1 MTPDEFIFKL
11 KSLPPD
17 TTLTPYHLIAV
28 LETISHSMS
37 KGEDK
42 IDSYPDSKLISEEAL
57 AEWIDES
64 ISTLQKWRVS
74 GKGPKFIK
82 KPKNI
87 AYRVGDVRD
96 WLDNLTVASTA
107 ESHVRLHR
115 LEGIFDTEFFPP
127 TPLLICSNQAE
138 PMPFFDSLIAP
149 PEVVEGFVM
158 EYVEHYSTP
167 EENLTA
173 WLYNNMAASSLTDLY
188 QPTKR
193 ALANG
198 GDPNKKAK
206 RLVGDN
212 LAEFGIADLL
222 ANFKG
227 TDFGFGEFMY
237 LLLDNDLDVSKVK
250 DPSVQ
255 FTQSVNA
262 HHLHH
267 KLESTLPHKPSQ
279 S

>member
-11 KSLPPD
+11 KNLPPD
-17 TTLTPYHLIAV
+17 TTLTPNHLIAV
-28 LETISHSMS
+28 LETISHSMG
-37 KGEDK
+37 KGEDG

-96 WLDNLTVASTA
+96 WLDNLTVSSTA

-115 LEGIFDTEFFPP
+115 LEGIFDGDFFKP
-127 TPLLICSNQAE
+127 TPLMICSTQAE
-138 PMPFFDSLIAP
+138 PLPFFDSLIVP
-149 PEVVEGFVM
+149 PEVMEGFVL
-158 EYVEHYSTP
+158 EYVEYYSAP
-167 EENLTA
+167 EENLA
-173 WLYNNMAASSLTDLY
+173 SWLYNNMAASSLTDLH

-198 GDPNKKAK
+198 ADPNKKAK
-206 RLVGDN
+206 RVIGDN
-212 LAEFGIADLL
+212 LMEFGVADLL

-227 TDFGFGEFMY
+227 SDFGFGELVY
-237 LLLDNDLDVSKVK
+237 LFLDNGLDVSEVK
-250 DPSVQ
+250 DASEQ
-255 FTQSVNA
+255 FIRTFNA
-262 HHLHH
+262 HHLHN
-267 KLESTLPHKPSQ
+267 KLEATLPRKS
-279 S
+279 

>member
-11 KSLPPD
+11 KNLPPD
-17 TTLTPYHLIAV
+17 TTLTPHHLIAV
-28 LETISHSMS
+28 LETISHSMGR
-37 KGEDK
+37 GEDD
-42 IDSYPDSKLISEEAL
+42 IDNYPDSKLISEESL

-87 AYRVGDVRD
+87 AYRVGDVRE

-115 LEGIFDTEFFPP
+115 LEGIFDAKFFPP
-127 TPLLICSNQAE
+127 TPLIICSSQGE
-138 PMPFFDSLIAP
+138 PMPFFDSLTAP
-149 PEVVEGFVM
+149 PEAVEGFILD
-158 EYVEHYSTP
+158 YVEHYSTP
-167 EENLTA
+167 EENLAA
-173 WLYNNMAASSLTDLY
+173 WLYNKMGSASLADLHK
-188 QPTKR
+188 PMKE

-198 GDPNKKAK
+198 ANPNRKAK
-206 RLVGDN
+206 RVIGENLV
-212 LAEFGIADLL
+212 EFSVADLL
-222 ANFKG
+222 ATFKG
-227 TDFGFGEFMY
+227 TDFGFGEFVY
-237 LLLDNDLDVSKVK
+237 LLLDHDLDVSEVK

-255 FTQSVNA
+255 FMQAVNA

-267 KLESTLPHKPSQ
+267 KLQSTLPHKPPQ

>member
-37 KGEDK
+37 KGEDN

-115 LEGIFDTEFFPP
+115 LEGVFDTEFFPP
-127 TPLLICSNQAE
+127 TPLIICSTQAE
-138 PMPFFDSLIAP
+138 PLPFFDSLIVP
-149 PEVVEGFVM
+149 PEVMEGFVL
-158 EYVEHYSTP
+158 EYVEYYSAP
-167 EENLTA
+167 EQNLA
-173 WLYNNMAASSLTDLY
+173 SWLYNNMAVSSLTDLH
-188 QPTKR
+188 QATKQ
-193 ALANG
+193 ALANSA
-198 GDPNKKAK
+198 DPNKKAK
-206 RLVGDN
+206 RMIGDN
-212 LAEFGIADLL
+212 LMEFGVADLL
-222 ANFKG
+222 ANFKSS
-227 TDFGFGEFMY
+227 DFGFGELVY
-237 LLLDNDLDVSKVK
+237 LLLDSGLDVSEVT
-250 DPSVQ
+250 DPSEQ
-255 FTQSVNA
+255 FMLTINA
-262 HHLHH
+262 HHLHN
-267 KLESTLPHKPSQ
+267 KLEATLPRKS
-279 S
+279 

>member
-11 KSLPPD
+11 KNLPPD
-17 TTLTPYHLIAV
+17 TTLTPNHLIAV
-28 LETISHSMS
+28 LETISHSMG
-37 KGEDK
+37 KDEGD

-96 WLDNLTVASTA
+96 WLDNLTVSSTA
-107 ESHVRLHR
+107 ESHTRLHR
-115 LEGIFDTEFFPP
+115 LEGIGEFFKP
-127 TPLLICSNQAE
+127 TPLMICSSQAE
-138 PMPFFDSLIAP
+138 PMPFFDSLSAP
-149 PEVVEGFVM
+149 PEVIEGFVL

-167 EENLTA
+167 EENLAA
-173 WLYNNMAASSLTDLY
+173 WLYNNMGLASLADLH
-188 QPTKR
+188 QPMNE

-198 GDPNKKAK
+198 ANPNRKAK
-206 RLVGDN
+206 RVIGENLV
-212 LAEFGIADLL
+212 EFSVADLL
-222 ANFKG
+222 ATFKG
-227 TDFGFGEFMY
+227 TDFGFGEFVY
-237 LLLDNDLDVSKVK
+237 LLLDHDLDVSEVK

-255 FTQSVNA
+255 FMQAVNA

-267 KLESTLPHKPSQ
+267 KLQSTLPHRS

>member
-28 LETISHSMS
+28 LETISHSMGR
-37 KGEDK
+37 GEDD
-42 IDSYPDSKLISEEAL
+42 IDSYPDSKLISEESL

-87 AYRVGDVRD
+87 AYRVGDVRE

-115 LEGIFDTEFFPP
+115 LEGIFDAKFFPP
-127 TPLLICSNQAE
+127 TPLIICSSQAE
-138 PMPFFDSLIAP
+138 PMPFFDSLTAP
-149 PEVVEGFVM
+149 PEAVEGFILD
-158 EYVEHYSTP
+158 YVEHYSTP
-167 EENLTA
+167 EENLAA
-173 WLYNNMAASSLTDLY
+173 WLYNKMGSASLADLHK
-188 QPTKR
+188 PMKE

-198 GDPNKKAK
+198 ANPNRKAK
-206 RLVGDN
+206 RVIGENLV
-212 LAEFGIADLL
+212 EFSVADLL
-222 ANFKG
+222 ATFKG
-227 TDFGFGEFMY
+227 TDFGFGEFVY
-237 LLLDNDLDVSKVK
+237 LLLDHDLDVSDVK

-255 FTQSVNA
+255 LMQAVNA

-267 KLESTLPHKPSQ
+267 KLQSTLPQKPPQ

>member
-11 KSLPPD
+11 KRLPPD

-37 KGEDK
+37 KGEDD

-87 AYRVGDVRD
+87 AYRVGDIRD

-115 LEGIFDTEFFPP
+115 LEGEFFRP
-127 TPLLICSNQAE
+127 TPLMICSGQAE
-138 PMPFFDSLIAP
+138 PIPFFDSLAAP

-158 EYVEHYSTP
+158 EYVEYYSSP
-167 EENLTA
+167 DENLAA
-173 WLYNNMAASSLTDLY
+173 WLYNSIGAVALADLHK
-188 QPTKR
+188 PMKE

-198 GDPNKKAK
+198 ASPNKKAK
-206 RLVGDN
+206 RLVEDTHDGITVI
-212 LAEFGIADLL
+212 EFGVPDLL
-222 ANFKG
+222 ANYKKQ
-227 TDFGFGEFMY
+227 DFGFGELVY
-237 LLLDNDLDVSKVK
+237 LLLDNNLDVSDVK
-250 DPSVQ
+250 DPSEQ
-255 FTQSVNA
+255 FMRTINA
-262 HHLHH
+262 HHLHN
-267 KLESTLPHKPSQ
+267 KLEATLPRKS
-279 S
+279 

>member
-11 KSLPPD
+11 KNLPPD
-17 TTLTPYHLIAV
+17 TPLTPNHLIAV

-37 KGEDK
+37 KGEGD

-74 GKGPKFIK
+74 GKGPKFVK

-115 LEGIFDTEFFPP
+115 LEGEFFRP
-127 TPLLICSNQAE
+127 TPLMICTNEAE
-138 PMPFFDSLIAP
+138 PIPFFDTLSIP
-149 PEVVEGFVM
+149 PERAEGFVL
-158 EYVEHYSTP
+158 EYVEYYSTP
-167 EENLTA
+167 RENLAA
-173 WLYNNMAASSLTDLY
+173 WLYNNMGLSSLSDL
-188 QPTKR
+188 QQTIKE

-198 GDPNKKAK
+198 ADPNRKAK
-206 RLVGDN
+206 RLVEDKLIKYGV
-212 LAEFGIADLL
+212 ADLL
-222 ANFKG
+222 AAFNG
-227 TDFGFGEFMY
+227 LDHGFGELLY
-237 LLLDNDLDVSKVK
+237 LLLDNNLDVSADSLTVK
-250 DPSVQ
+250 EPTEQ
-255 FTQSVNA
+255 FMRTVNA
-262 HHLHH
+262 HQLRQ
-267 KLESTLPHKPSQ
+267 KLQRTLPKK
-279 S
+279 

>member
-11 KSLPPD
+11 KNLPPD
-17 TTLTPYHLIAV
+17 TTLTPHHLIAV
-28 LETISHSMS
+28 LETISHSMGR
-37 KGEDK
+37 GEDD
-42 IDSYPDSKLISEEAL
+42 IDSYPDSKLISEESL

-87 AYRVGDVRD
+87 AYRVGDVRE

-115 LEGIFDTEFFPP
+115 LEGIFDAEFFPP
-127 TPLLICSNQAE
+127 TPLIICSSQAE

-149 PEVVEGFVM
+149 PEAAEGFVL

-167 EENLTA
+167 HENLAA
-173 WLYNNMAASSLTDLY
+173 WLYNKMGSGSLADLHK
-188 QPTKR
+188 PMKE

-198 GDPNKKAK
+198 ANPNRKAK
-206 RLVGDN
+206 RVIGENLV
-212 LAEFGIADLL
+212 EFSVADLL
-222 ANFKG
+222 ATFKG
-227 TDFGFGEFMY
+227 TDFGFGEFVY
-237 LLLDNDLDVSKVK
+237 LLLDNDLDVSEVK

-255 FTQSVNA
+255 FTQAVNA

-267 KLESTLPHKPSQ
+267 KLQNTLPHKPPQ

>member
-11 KSLPPD
+11 KNLPPD
-17 TTLTPYHLIAV
+17 TTLTPNHLIAV
-28 LETISHSMS
+28 LETISHSIS
-37 KGEDK
+37 KGEDD

-115 LEGIFDTEFFPP
+115 LEGIFDGDFFKP
-127 TPLLICSNQAE
+127 TPLMICSTQAE
-138 PMPFFDSLIAP
+138 PLPFFDSLIVP
-149 PEVVEGFVM
+149 PEVMEGFVL
-158 EYVEHYSTP
+158 EYVEYYSAP
-167 EENLTA
+167 EENLA
-173 WLYNNMAASSLTDLY
+173 SWLYNNMAASSLTDLH

-198 GDPNKKAK
+198 ADPNKKAK
-206 RLVGDN
+206 RVIGDN
-212 LAEFGIADLL
+212 LMEFGVADLL

-227 TDFGFGEFMY
+227 SDFGFGELVY
-237 LLLDNDLDVSKVK
+237 LFLDNGLDVSEVK
-250 DPSVQ
+250 DASEQ
-255 FTQSVNA
+255 FIRTFNA
-262 HHLHH
+262 HLLHN
-267 KLESTLPHKPSQ
+267 KLEATLPRKS
-279 S
+279 

>member
-11 KSLPPD
+11 KNLPPD
-17 TTLTPYHLIAV
+17 TTLTPNHLIAV
-28 LETISHSMS
+28 LETISHSMG
-37 KGEDK
+37 KGEDG

-96 WLDNLTVASTA
+96 WLDNLTVSSTA

-115 LEGIFDTEFFPP
+115 LEGIFDGDFFKP
-127 TPLLICSNQAE
+127 TPLMICSTQAA
-138 PMPFFDSLIAP
+138 PLPFFDSLIVP
-149 PEVVEGFVM
+149 PEVMEGFVL
-158 EYVEHYSTP
+158 EYVEYYSAP
-167 EENLTA
+167 EENLA
-173 WLYNNMAASSLTDLY
+173 SWLYNNMAASSLTDLH

-198 GDPNKKAK
+198 ADPNKKAK
-206 RLVGDN
+206 RVIGDN
-212 LAEFGIADLL
+212 LMEFGVADLL

-227 TDFGFGEFMY
+227 SDFGFGELVY
-237 LLLDNDLDVSKVK
+237 LFLDNGLDVSEVK
-250 DPSVQ
+250 DASEQ
-255 FTQSVNA
+255 FIRTFNA
-262 HHLHH
+262 HHLHN
-267 KLESTLPHKPSQ
+267 KLEATLPRKS
-279 S
+279 